1 MRIIYYLYKKMKA
14 MKILNNFQ
22 IMKNSNESCIA
33 GQIFVY
39 FSNVVLWATLIVVA
53 FVVIFIPE
61 TPDKKFIGFLC
72 LMGFVADFI
81 FMASIEAPVLR
92 NPFKKEVQEP
102 ITVEEPKKEN
112 VETIKEILPEVTEEF
127 NQSVEKASQVKESDT
142 LDHSLFD

>member
-1 MRIIYYLYKKMKA
+1 MKA

-33 GQIFVY
+33 GQIFVHL
-39 FSNVVLWATLIVVA
+39 SNVVLWATLIFVA

-81 FMASIEAPVLR
+81 FMTSVEAPVLR
-92 NPFKKEVQEP
+92 NPFKQDVQEP

-112 VETIKEILPEVTEEF
+112 VETIKEILQEVREATEEF

>member
-1 MRIIYYLYKKMKA
+1 MKL
-14 MKILNNFQ
+14 LNNFQ
-22 IMKNSNESCIA
+22 IMKNSKESCLA
-33 GQIFVY
+33 GKIFVH
-39 FSNVVLWATLIVVA
+39 FSNVVLWATLIFVA

-81 FMASIEAPVLR
+81 FMASVEAPVLR
-92 NPFKKEVQEP
+92 SPFKKEVQEP

-112 VETIKEILPEVTEEF
+112 VETIKEILPEVREATEEF